1 MLVHLMLAVFVW
13 IHGWIDKEGEL
24 EPLSYGPDLTTERI
38 IPFKSIFEPAGAY
51 NSTKRNFWIPGQPVN
66 VRITGYERQEIKVL
80 NPYLPDALIGQDSIG
95 TRKQQLEKY
104 LQNLLQCKSYRNH
117 PETVKFF
124 EVSHLSFVARLGLKA
139 KEGYIKKCSGGRRIS
154 IGCCGCLQKVH
165 FAGTWN
171 QRWLV
176 LKDTYL
182 AYVRPEDGIISDV
195 MLMDSDFKVACGMRD
210 TGAKHGVLISN
221 LNRNLLIKCW
231 TSRKAREWADSI
243 ERAAVTHASEFT
255 RPKRFASFAPDR
267 ENSYARWF
275 VDARSYFEAV
285 AEALEKAKE
294 EIYITDWWLSPEI
307 YLKRPIVDGDHW
319 RLDVILERKA
329 AQGVRVFILLY
340 KEIEAALMIKSI
352 YSKQVLMGKHENI
365 KVLRHPD
372 HIPGKGILLW
382 AHHEKLV
389 AIDQQIA
396 FIGGIDL
403 CYGRWDDGQ
412 HRLTDLGSIV
422 LNAPPSPVA
431 PSVISTRREESH
443 VTDMTELT
451 EDLNSLESPASVRTR
466 PTSSSQLSP
475 VPSALSAKTAAR
487 VAGSTPKAASHHD
500 VNIKVI
506 PPSPPS
512 ESTRAVTES
521 SADDDQQTP
530 VVNPEEIVVKEDAS
544 RRHVFAKV
552 LLNSNGEESE
562 TETDVD
568 AGLSSSGNGTST
580 LANSSTVE
588 QESSDADTVREE
600 LQSTK
605 SASVD
610 STTSTGSGKKH
621 LWGNNRLKLK
631 IPGKR
636 GHSQSETPEHANV
649 NGEHGD
655 EVDRI
660 DTVVNSDL
668 CQAEHMPRLRSSSN
682 ESMNRGKQEE
692 NNNKNR
698 PRIGSSGEGHRASGG
713 SGDGDGDG
721 NSLARR
727 RWKMVFNV
735 QKFESVV
742 RHKQEPER
750 IPEEVLSPGVLLGK
764 DKKRA
769 PTFYQK
775 FKRDNRGSF
784 DVGINDRGLL
794 DILPP
799 GEVGVYRTNSEQDIL
814 ERGLQGSTKLW
825 IGKDY
830 VNFIHKDFVN
840 LEQPFEDF
848 IDRTQCP
855 RMPWHDI
862 GAVVYGKTARDVA
875 RHFIGRWNYTKL
887 LKYKRN
893 PLFPLLLPKTYPKMN
908 IPQVIKDITFSCK
921 AQVLRSLCGWSAG
934 IEGVEKSIHEAY
946 EFCIENAKN
955 YIYIENQFFITQ
967 VGDTSTVGNCIGTAL
982 FKRILRA
989 YRSGEEFRVYVERGR
1004 VQGVCGDAVVVI
1016 VDCGRSGEEFR
1027 VYVERGRVQG
1037 VCGDAVVVIVDCVR
1051 SGEEFRVYVERGRVQ
1066 GVCGDAVVVIVDC
1079 VRSGEEFRV
1088 YVERGRV
1095 QGVCGDAVVVIVDCG
1110 KSGEEFRVYV
1120 ERGRVQGV
1128 CGDAVV
1134 VIVDCVRSGE
1144 EFRVYVERGRVQ
1156 GVCGDA
1162 VVVIVDCGRSGEE
1175 FRVYVERGRVQGVC
1189 GDAVVVIVD
1198 CGRSGEEFR
1207 VYVERGRVQGVCGDA
1222 VVVIVDCG
1230 RSGEEFRVYVERGR
1244 VQGVCGDAVVVIVD
1258 CGRSG
1263 EEFRVYVVMPLLP
1276 AFEGEFGTASGAS
1289 LQAITHWN
1297 YVSMCRSESSL
1308 IKNLER
1314 EVPDPYKYIVFCGL
1328 RTWDKLD
1335 KKLVTELIYV
1345 HSKLMIVDDNTVI
1358 IGSANINDRSMLGK
1372 RDSELAI
1379 IFQDTERERVVSD
1392 NHILEPGPFASSLR
1406 HTIFREHLGIK
1417 ERDTDVDLKDIT
1429 SDTFYK
1435 DVWIRRAAVNS
1446 STYDKVFRCLPTDH
1460 VHTFQELK
1468 QYNAQPNMAT
1478 TDPDEALTHLS
1489 KVQGH
1494 LVLMPLMFLKDESLT
1509 PRVGQKEALLP
1520 SYLWT

>member
-1 MLVHLMLAVFVW
+1 MMMEMRM
-13 IHGWIDKEGEL
+13 I
-24 EPLSYGPDLTTERI
+24 
-38 IPFKSIFEPAGAY
+38 
-51 NSTKRNFWIPGQPVN
+51 
-66 VRITGYERQEIKVL
+66 
-80 NPYLPDALIGQDSIG
+80 
-95 TRKQQLEKY
+95 
-104 LQNLLQCKSYRNH
+104 
-117 PETVKFF
+117 VKFF

-154 IGCCGCLQKVH
+154 IG
-165 FAGTWN
+165 
-171 QRWLV
+171 WLV

-221 LNRNLLIKCW
+221 LNR
-231 TSRKAREWADSI
+231 
-243 ERAAVTHASEFT
+243 
-255 RPKRFASFAPDR
+255 
-267 ENSYARWF
+267 F

-682 ESMNRGKQEE
+682 ESQASKTSETALLTRENHTHLYTEPENQQQQQQQPPDSATSGHSTKSSGGRDTMDFKGAVSAMNVFRRMNRGKQEE

-989 YRSGEEFRVYVERGR
+989 YRSGEEFRVYV
-1004 VQGVCGDAVVVI
+1004 
-1016 VDCGRSGEEFR
+1016 
-1027 VYVERGRVQG
+1027 
-1037 VCGDAVVVIVDCVR
+1037 
-1051 SGEEFRVYVERGRVQ
+1051 
-1066 GVCGDAVVVIVDC
+1066 
-1079 VRSGEEFRV
+1079 
-1088 YVERGRV
+1088 
-1095 QGVCGDAVVVIVDCG
+1095 
-1110 KSGEEFRVYV
+1110 
-1120 ERGRVQGV
+1120 
-1128 CGDAVV
+1128 
-1134 VIVDCVRSGE
+1134 
-1144 EFRVYVERGRVQ
+1144 
-1156 GVCGDA
+1156 
-1162 VVVIVDCGRSGEE
+1162 
-1175 FRVYVERGRVQGVC
+1175 
-1189 GDAVVVIVD
+1189 
-1198 CGRSGEEFR
+1198 
-1207 VYVERGRVQGVCGDA
+1207 
-1222 VVVIVDCG
+1222 
-1230 RSGEEFRVYVERGR
+1230 
-1244 VQGVCGDAVVVIVD
+1244 
-1258 CGRSG
+1258 
-1263 EEFRVYVVMPLLP
+1263 VMPLLP